1 MLVKYFAGK
10 IVITLCLFLSTIIN
24 AEHLDSELNLEQ
36 FLDDKGFVRIDY
48 MKLPTHHALVEAS
61 INGKSGYFI
70 IDTGAQATVIH
81 HESAE
86 KFSLVQENEAPSTEA
101 TGVGGSITTRSYLIE
116 SLIIEGNAVSLSSVY
131 SMDLSHVVDA
141 LNSFTEEKIDGV
153 LGQDIMEVHEA
164 IIDTA
169 SNTVYLKL

>member
-1 MLVKYFAGK
+1 MFKALVITISLFAST
-10 IVITLCLFLSTIIN
+10 IVIADQF
-24 AEHLDSELNLEQ
+24 DSELNLEQ
-36 FLDDKGFVRIDY
+36 FLKDKGFVRIDY
-48 MKLPTHHALVEAS
+48 MKLPTHHALVEVS
-61 INGKSGYFI
+61 INGESGYFI

-81 HESAE
+81 QESAE
-86 KFSLVQENEAPSTEA
+86 KFNLVQENEAPNTEA
-101 TGVGGSITTRSYLIE
+101 TGVGGSIRTRSYPIE

-141 LNSFTEEKIDGV
+141 LNPLTEEKIDGV
-153 LGQDIMEVHEA
+153 IGQDIMEVHEA

>member
-1 MLVKYFAGK
+1 MYKA
-10 IVITLCLFLSTIIN
+10 IVITLCLFFSTINN
-24 AEHLDSELNLEQ
+24 ASQFDSELNLEQ
-36 FLDDKGFVRIDY
+36 FLKDKGFVRINY
-48 MKLPTHHALVEAS
+48 MKLPTQHALVEVS

-81 HESAE
+81 QESAE
-86 KFSLVQENEAPSTEA
+86 KFNLVQENDLPSTEA
-101 TGVGGSITTRSYLIE
+101 TGVGGSMRTRSYPIE

-141 LNSFTEEKIDGV
+141 LNPLTEKKIDGII
-153 LGQDIMEVHEA
+153 GQDIMEMHEA
-164 IIDTA
+164 IIETT

>member
-10 IVITLCLFLSTIIN
+10 IVITLCLFFSTIIH

-70 IDTGAQATVIH
+70 IDTGAQATV
-81 HESAE
+81 
-86 KFSLVQENEAPSTEA
+86 STTKVLKNLALCRKMKPPALKQREWEDRLQLA
-101 TGVGGSITTRSYLIE
+101 LIR
-116 SLIIEGNAVSLSSVY
+116 
-131 SMDLSHVVDA
+131 
-141 LNSFTEEKIDGV
+141 
-153 LGQDIMEVHEA
+153 
-164 IIDTA
+164 
-169 SNTVYLKL
+169 